1 MSLCDVL
8 LSKGQLLMTTREMSP
23 LPRGIQDRSLPTGGF
38 EVPLE
43 MLSACH
49 ARIEGQCATLRRL
62 VPHLASHGADEDARS
77 AAAAVMRYFDT
88 AAKHHHEDEEKDL
101 FPALVESMAGSDP
114 VCLREMTQG
123 LAAEHRELEA
133 RWHRLRT
140 VLEQIAAGHTVPL
153 SSDDVEALVGLYE
166 RHMEREEQELLPMA
180 ARLLSDEELE
190 RIGRA
195 MRERRGIQLPG

>member
-1 MSLCDVL
+1 
-8 LSKGQLLMTTREMSP
+8 MTTRGMSQ
-23 LPRGIQDRSLPTGGF
+23 LPRGIRDRSLPTGGF

-49 ARIEGQCATLRRL
+49 GRIEQQCATLRRL
-62 VPHLASHGADEDARS
+62 VPHLAAHGADADARS
-77 AAAAVMRYFDT
+77 AAVAVMRYFDT

-101 FPALVESMAGSDP
+101 FPALIESMAGSDA

-123 LAAEHRELEA
+123 LAAEHLELEA
-133 RWHRLRT
+133 RWRHLRA

-153 SSDDVEALVGLYE
+153 NAEDVQALVGLYE

-180 ARLLSDEELE
+180 ARLLSDQALE

>member
-1 MSLCDVL
+1 
-8 LSKGQLLMTTREMSP
+8 
-23 LPRGIQDRSLPTGGF
+23 
-38 EVPLE
+38 

-49 ARIEGQCATLRRL
+49 ARIEHQCATLRRL
-62 VPHLASHGADEDARS
+62 VLHLASHGADEDARS
-77 AAAAVMRYFDT
+77 AATAVMRYFDT

-101 FPALVESMAGSDP
+101 FPALIESMAGSDP

-140 VLEQIAAGHTVPL
+140 VLEQIAAGNAVTL
-153 SSDDVEALVGLYE
+153 NSDDVEALVRLYE

-195 MRERRGIQLPG
+195 MRKRRGIQLPE